1 MGKKLT
7 TIAGLLVVTAS
18 LSACGANNA
27 MNDGRYNHNQT
38 TRPVGYYSNENDIGR
53 RQNGMDHQGPISEM
67 MENRNGRHYTTN
79 NTTNVSDRYA
89 PNDGVPLTT
98 DGTYNGRNVNNPAA
112 MSYNGYDNAENIRT
126 ASKIA
131 DRVKK
136 VNRVQDAQVIVTD
149 TRVVIAVRTN
159 HPFTKH
165 NDKQVKRAA
174 KKFANGRTIQVFTD
188 NATFTRL
195 RDMNQN
201 SR

>member
-1 MGKKLT
+1 MGKKLMA
-7 TIAGLLVVTAS
+7 IAGLLAVTAS

-38 TRPVGYYSNENDIGR
+38 TRPVGYYSNDNNIGG

-67 MENRNGRHYTTN
+67 MENRNGRHYTR
-79 NTTNVSDRYA
+79 NVSDQYA

-98 DGTYNGRNVNNPAA
+98 DGTYNGRNRNVNNPAA
-112 MSYNGYDNAENIRT
+112 MSYNGYDNAQHIKT
-126 ASKIA
+126 ATKIA

-136 VNRVQDAQVIVTD
+136 VNGVQDAQAIVTD
-149 TRVVIAVRTN
+149 NRVVIAVRTN

-165 NDKQVKRAA
+165 NDKQVKQAA
-174 KKFANGRTIQVFTD
+174 KKFADGRTIQVFTD